1 MGHAHTYN
9 PNTWETEQNYEL
21 SVSLDYIARP
31 CPENKTAKKRQ
42 KWYTNPTRFLKLCP
56 DIIMH
61 IQLINMH

>member
-42 KWYTNPTRFLKLCP
+42 K
-56 DIIMH
+56 
-61 IQLINMH
+61 